1 MLTILDA
8 EGNAVPFDVSV
19 SIEIENLK
27 ALVEAD
33 LGIPTEQQ
41 AIHFQGKE
49 LVQGQETLESHGVKE
64 GDLLLVN
71 HKKSM
76 NPEHTPASAQQPWT
90 LGLLNDNLALQNP
103 SLIDV
108 EIQKKIEEAIRQER
122 VDENLH
128 HAFEYS
134 PESFVRVSMLY
145 INMKVNNHPVKAFVD
160 CGAQNTIISP
170 ESAEKSG
177 IMRLLDTRY
186 SGTARG
192 VGTAK
197 ILGRI
202 HSAQIQLGPDLF
214 LPCSFEVVEGRGE
227 SLLFGLDMLKRY
239 QACIDLK
246 KNALVIQEREI
257 PFLPE
262 NEIPKESFDSYL
274 GNTANDVEST
284 QASGGDESITTGG
297 HAQTPSGLARPEAH
311 SPQNEDNQKNSK
323 IINQQDKIKFMQGL
337 GIPNSEASKLLNQ
350 FNGNIDLA
358 TSFYFQ

>member
-41 AIHFQGKE
+41 VIHFQGKE
-49 LVQGQETLESHGVKE
+49 LVQGQETLESYGVKE
-64 GDLLLVN
+64 GDLLLVI

-76 NPEHTPASAQQPWT
+76 NPEHPPASVQQPWP
-90 LGLLNDNLALQNP
+90 LELLNDNLALQNP

-122 VDENLH
+122 VNENLH

-134 PESFVRVSMLY
+134 PESFVRVPMLY

-170 ESAEKSG
+170 ESAEK
-177 IMRLLDTRY
+177 
-186 SGTARG
+186 
-192 VGTAK
+192 
-197 ILGRI
+197 
-202 HSAQIQLGPDLF
+202 
-214 LPCSFEVVEGRGE
+214 CVEGRGE

-274 GNTANDVEST
+274 GNAADDVESV
-284 QASGGDESITTGG
+284 QASGGDESTTTG
-297 HAQTPSGLARPEAH
+297 
-311 SPQNEDNQKNSK
+311 SK
-323 IINQQDKIKFMQGL
+323 Y
-337 GIPNSEASKLLNQ
+337 LNI
-350 FNGNIDLA
+350 F
-358 TSFYFQ
+358 